1 MKAEIIAVGAELL
14 TPDHTDTNSLY
25 LTEKL
30 NEAGFQVLF
39 KTVVGD
45 SEDDISE
52 VLRSALRRSKI
63 IVCTGGLGPTED
75 DLTRQAVARALGR
88 PMNPDP
94 DILEQLQQRFARRGQ
109 RMPGINERQAQVIAG
124 AEVLKNSH
132 GTAPGMWIEEKG
144 SYIVLLPGPP
154 REVKPMFETHV
165 APRVR
170 ELGRGRRLEKRSLHI
185 AGLTE
190 SDVDS
195 RVAPIYKDYSKVQ
208 TTILSSAGHIAIHL
222 HQWLEASEEPSE
234 LEELAKRIQEPL
246 ADAVFTTSDEPLEK
260 IVGDILRDSR
270 RTLAVAESCTAGMI
284 GMRITRIPGSSDY
297 FLGGILCYSNE
308 VKQNLCGVP
317 ESVLR
322 NHGAVSAEAA
332 EALALGIRAALG
344 SSIGLSITGIAGPS
358 GGTNEKPVGLVYI
371 GIADSERCQH
381 TRGVMP
387 GDRGIIRDRAT
398 FLALS
403 VLYRFLLEGR

>member
-25 LTEKL
+25 LTDKL
-30 NEAGFQVLF
+30 NEAGFQVHF

-45 SEDDISE
+45 SEDDIAE
-52 VLRSALRRSKI
+52 ILRSALRRSKV

-75 DLTRQAVARALGR
+75 DLTRQAVARALVR

-94 DILEQLQQRFARRGQ
+94 DILEQLLQRFARRGQ
-109 RMPGINERQAQVIAG
+109 RMPKINERQAEVIAG
-124 AEVLKNSH
+124 AEVLKNAH

-170 ELGRGRRLEKRSLHI
+170 ELGKGRRLAKRSLHI

-195 RVAPIYKDYSKVQ
+195 RVAPIYRDYPKVQ
-208 TTILSSAGHIAIHL
+208 TTILSGAGHIAIHL

-234 LEELAKRIQEPL
+234 LDELARRIQKPL
-246 ADAVFTTSDEPLEK
+246 VDAVFTTSDEPLEK
-260 IVGDILRDSR
+260 IIGDMLRDSR
-270 RTLAVAESCTAGMI
+270 RTLAVAESCTGGMI

-297 FLGGILCYSNE
+297 FLGGILCYSND
-308 VKQNLCGVP
+308 VKHNLCGVP
-317 ESVLR
+317 ESALR
-322 NHGAVSAEAA
+322 SHGAVSADVA
-332 EALALGIRAALG
+332 EALARGVRSALG
-344 SSIGLSITGIAGPS
+344 SSIGLSISGIAGPS

-371 GIADSERCQH
+371 GVADSERCLH
-381 TRGVMP
+381 MRGVMP
-387 GDRGIIRDRAT
+387 GDRDIIRERAT

-403 VLYRFLLEGR
+403 VLYRFLSADR